1 MMEIKP
7 EHKELL
13 KSLGL
18 KEEDFSLF
26 DGKDVRYEVDEEKG
40 VRIYDPYYTTS
51 YDEYIA
57 SDGWSSWSSEKDTF
71 MSDILR
77 DAKKKAAEMENRS
90 PQPTEGEI
98 TQSLHKKFGEKD
110 SSDDPD

>member
-1 MMEIKP
+1 MMDIKP

-51 YDEYIA
+51 YDEYNNCINA
-57 SDGWSSWSSEKDTF
+57 IFLIIPSVYKVF
-71 MSDILR
+71 NNI
-77 DAKKKAAEMENRS
+77 
-90 PQPTEGEI
+90 
-98 TQSLHKKFGEKD
+98 F
-110 SSDDPD
+110 